1 MDTMFQNLL
10 NQITRQENL
19 IRQITEKLEQ
29 LEIGTGGGGGEGN
42 ASIADYEGGVFYKR
56 NTLLVDRN
64 TETVYRVLPDHG
76 YTSSGSV
83 DRDVENRNLKIV
95 GFESQIVTI
104 DHNPSQA
111 EIDVLP
117 DDSVV
122 AVYSSLDKPYTPDVI
137 TPGG

>member
-29 LEIGTGGGGGEGN
+29 LEIGSGGGGEGN

-64 TETVYRVLPDHG
+64 TETVYRVLPDNG

-83 DRDVENRNLKIV
+83 DRDVENRDLKIV